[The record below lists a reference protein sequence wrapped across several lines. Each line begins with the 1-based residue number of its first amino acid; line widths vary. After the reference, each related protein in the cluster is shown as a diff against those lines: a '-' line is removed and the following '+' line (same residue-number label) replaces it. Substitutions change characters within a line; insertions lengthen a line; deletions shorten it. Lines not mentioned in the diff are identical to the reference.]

1 MKNLLL
7 ASVLIISCN
16 QALAST
22 LTFDDL
28 PTPAEGGS
36 LITSYQDF
44 YIDSYIGARRNG
56 YLGYIDPTPFLTPG
70 VDYTGFNQN
79 IIFNP
84 NGFEA
89 PNQMIFSKIGIP
101 FDFNGGIWSAG
112 TTGDAT
118 ISFAGYRNSS
128 LVQSSGDY
136 LLQRDVITP
145 ITLNWFGIDYLVINS
160 NAAIWVADN
169 LEFNNSDVSPVPV
182 PAAAWLFGSALLG
195 FAGFRKKSI

>member
-1 MKNLLL
+1 MKKLLL
-7 ASVLIISCN
+7 ISALFISCN
-16 QALAST
+16 QAIATT

-28 PTPAEGGS
+28 PTPSEGGS
-36 LITSYQDF
+36 FITSYQNF
-44 YIDSYIGARRNG
+44 YIDSYIGSRRSG
-56 YLGYIDPTPFLTPG
+56 YLGYIDPTLFLTPG

-112 TTGDAT
+112 ITGDAT
-118 ISFAGYRNSS
+118 ISFEGYRNSS
-128 LVQSSGDY
+128 RVKISGDY

-145 ITLNWFGIDYLVINS
+145 ITLNWFGIDYLIINS
-160 NAAIWVADN
+160 SAAIWVADN
-169 LEFNNSDVSPVPV
+169 LEFNNKLSPVPV
-182 PAAAWLFGSALLG
+182 PAAAWLFGTALLG
-195 FAGFRKKSI
+195 FAGLRKKSV